1 MSENKLYDSHRARLD
16 TVLGGNVEF
25 YAGLKQAR
33 DLWSLDHADQPV
45 EDFLLYLEDTYGIQM
60 STQENMSGIDTEY
73 GIVDEKKYMIFVLKF
88 GL

>member
-60 STQENMSGIDTEY
+60 SQCQGDLDTEY
-73 GIVDEKKYMIFVLKF
+73 RIVDEKKYLLFVLKF
-88 GL
+88 S